1 MKAKQEA
8 DRKKAAAA
16 AQKAK
21 DLAKKNKEAAAKAK
35 KAAAELAKKKEAARK
50 ANQAKYT
57 ALNKTVGGSSKLIKK
72 SAPPSIKDPFA
83 GREKR
88 TGGGLFGLFGKKK

>member
-1 MKAKQEA
+1 MIP
-8 DRKKAAAA
+8 AAVALHST

-57 ALNKTVGGSSKLIKK
+57 ALNKTVGGSHFGCSTRRG
-72 SAPPSIKDPFA
+72 D
-83 GREKR
+83 
-88 TGGGLFGLFGKKK
+88 GGKWVNGNWKIPICTQS

>member
-72 SAPPSIKDPFA
+72 SAPPSIKDPL
-83 GREKR
+83 RR
-88 TGGGLFGLFGKKK
+88 P